1 VNRRTTSTAPAPEE
15 GAARSDSVPARDGNP
30 FRKRVAALGR
40 LLRNPRLWAA
50 ALLLGLAVAGLALTA
65 PYVRGWYHLR
75 AARAELERYHNPQ
88 AIRHLQVC
96 LHLWP
101 DDPEVLLPAARA
113 ARRARV
119 YADADLCLV
128 KYQRARGIDDAL
140 NLEQLLLSAERNVDQ
155 VSGVCRRHVEEGD
168 PNTPL
173 ILEALARGYLWQYRL
188 VEARTALQRW
198 KEAQPD
204 NAQVYCLEGQLHF
217 DYARV
222 PRAAL
227 DSYRRAVQLDPA
239 NEEARLGVAITA
251 LQAKL
256 FAEAEEQ
263 LLYMRKC
270 QPDNLRVQV
279 ALAECRYALGDREQA
294 VRLVDDVLAQQPR
307 HPSALALRGRLA
319 LEGGQP
325 EQAENWLRQAVQADP
340 ENTQA
345 RYNFVLCLNQNG
357 KDEESQEQN
366 QILKQKED
374 DLKRFN
380 DVVNQELMRRP
391 LDPAL
396 HCELGQLLLRGGHVE
411 EGLRW
416 LHSALS
422 QDPNYAPA
430 RQALAEHY
438 QKARGQRTRP
448 EN

>member
-1 VNRRTTSTAPAPEE
+1 VPSSGTT
-15 GAARSDSVPARDGNP
+15 RSDSEQARDGHSL
-30 FRKRVAALGR
+30 RKPVAALRG
-40 LLRNPRLWAA
+40 LLRNPRLWAV
-50 ALLLGLAVAGLALTA
+50 ALLLALIAAGFALTA
-65 PYVRGWYHLR
+65 PYARGWYHLR

-88 AIRHLQVC
+88 AIRHLQVV
-96 LHLWP
+96 LHIWP
-101 DDPEVLLPAARA
+101 DDPEVLLLAARA

-119 YADADLCLV
+119 YGDAERCLE
-128 KYQRARGIDDAL
+128 KYQKARGIDDAL
-140 NLEQLLLSAERNVDQ
+140 TFEQLLLSAERNVDQ
-155 VSGVCRRHVEEGD
+155 VAGTCRRRVEEGD

-173 ILEALARGYLWQYRL
+173 ILEALTRGYLWQYRIA
-188 VEARTALQRW
+188 EARTALERW
-198 KEAQPD
+198 KEVQPD
-204 NAQVYCLEGQLHF
+204 NAQVYCLDGQLNF
-217 DYARV
+217 DYVRA

-227 DSYRRAVQLDPA
+227 DSYRHAVQLDSD
-239 NEEARLGVAITA
+239 NEEARMGVAITA

-263 LLYMRKC
+263 LNYLRKC

-279 ALAECRYALGDREQA
+279 GLGECRYALGDREQA
-294 VRLVDDVLAQQPR
+294 ERLVDAVLAQQPR

-325 EQAENWLRQAVQADP
+325 EQAEHWLRQAVEADP

-357 KDEESQEQN
+357 KDEEAQEQN
-366 QILKQKED
+366 QLLKQKED

-380 DVVNQELMRRP
+380 DVVNQELPSLP

-416 LHSALS
+416 LHSALQ

-438 QKARGQRTRP
+438 QKARGQRPPRA
-448 EN
+448 N